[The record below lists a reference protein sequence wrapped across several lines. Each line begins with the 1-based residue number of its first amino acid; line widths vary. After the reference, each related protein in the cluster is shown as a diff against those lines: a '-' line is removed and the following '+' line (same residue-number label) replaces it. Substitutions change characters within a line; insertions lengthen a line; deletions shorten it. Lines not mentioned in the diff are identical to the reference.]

1 MDKDLGKA
9 FEAMLEAETR
19 LDQALRNG
27 DIQSFLPCL
36 GIRLTNGSGSGSNSN
51 PILFLSDFKDAKK
64 KYFFFLIVFSYIFRN
79 EAGSGAQEWGHPV
92 FFCRKVHC

>member
-27 DIQSFLPCL
+27 DP
-36 GIRLTNGSGSGSNSN
+36 GIRT
-51 PILFLSDFKDAKK
+51 SD
-64 KYFFFLIVFSYIFRN
+64 
-79 EAGSGAQEWGHPV
+79 
-92 FFCRKVHC
+92 